1 MPLDAAAMTQ
11 SKAQVSADALED
23 DFQLEDNDVTASVAA
38 AQGISLDAEP
48 QAEEEEEEVA
58 PEKVETRAGSQKRKH
73 HHKESAVR

>member
-1 MPLDAAAMTQ
+1 MALNAAAMTQ

-48 QAEEEEEEVA
+48 QAEEEEEVA